1 MDTTIVCRAGDGA
14 GGGAGGV
21 ARAEICEC
29 PGATQEAC
37 RNGPV
42 KGEGRSCECIIQ
54 YSNRDILLQNQ
65 VPHMAT
71 EYHPLPESVFYHD
84 NGVCTI
90 ASLMNYNHKLMYS
103 IM

>member
-1 MDTTIVCRAGDGA
+1 MGTTIVCRAGGGA
-14 GGGAGGV
+14 GGGAGGA

-29 PGATQEAC
+29 PGAPQEAW

-54 YSNRDILLQNQ
+54 YSNRDILPQNQ
-65 VPHMAT
+65 VPHTAT

-84 NGVCTI
+84 NGVCTL
-90 ASLMNYNHKLMYS
+90 ASPMNHNHKLMYS

>member
-1 MDTTIVCRAGDGA
+1 MGATTVCRAGGRA
-14 GGGAGGV
+14 GGGARGA

-54 YSNRDILLQNQ
+54 YSNWDILPENQ

-71 EYHPLPESVFYHD
+71 EYYPLSESVFYHD
-84 NGVCTI
+84 NGVCTL
-90 ASLMNYNHKLMYS
+90 ASLMNHNHKLMYS